1 MNQEI
6 INYVKEARGHG
17 LSDWQ
22 IKKNLLGAGWE
33 MDLIESNFVFLK
45 NEEYAHPKTAETA
58 HAAQA
63 HVIDKP
69 NPALTLESLSAKPT
83 FDPYQHGN
91 SVKKFFIWL
100 IVLVVVFGGIGYYTY
115 MVLGFYNPDKLWK
128 KFLSE
133 KNPSSHS
140 YDLKVT
146 YRDLTMA
153 GEPVEAELKANG
165 YLNEASTPGS
175 QKNDISLKIKA
186 SDLNFD
192 RGLGIILLDNILY
205 IDLGQFPEVSQ
216 LSDTSVAYDW
226 VKIDLNSLSEKL
238 QNMGLGSTNVG
249 KSLETQKETV
259 SKIQKVLADNNP
271 ITSSKPTGIEKISG
285 QYTVHFT
292 NQVDTNVL
300 AKIVT
305 DSILAILGSLEQT
318 DGSNPEFLKVQEK
331 VIEELKTAVAEFFNQ
346 FGIKEYNTWIGVL
359 DGKLYKTRIVTK
371 APTWNSS
378 ENNPL
383 SVVKAL
389 SQARAKSRDAKRL
402 ADVRQMAAA
411 LELYYND
418 YNRYPDS
425 KDGDPIGLTPSYI
438 GVLPQE
444 PAPSDGNCTDYFN
457 TYWYEVKNNG
467 SGYEFSFCL
476 GDVTGGYS
484 GGINLLTP
492 SGIQA
497 VKVCPSTPENCYKNG
512 QAKSEES
519 LPSFDAEL
527 ELEIT
532 YSNYGITK
540 EITAPDNAT
549 DLVEKFLGQ
558 LEDAQENSRDA
569 KRLADIRQ
577 AASALE
583 LYYNDNNKY
592 PENLNELAPTYW
604 SVIPTS
610 PTPADGN
617 CTETE
622 NQYSYARLSESS
634 YELSFCLGVET
645 QSYKAGL
652 HKLSPQGIK

>member
-33 MDLIESNFVFLK
+33 MDLIESNFVLLK

-318 DGSNPEFLKVQEK
+318 D
-331 VIEELKTAVAEFFNQ
+331 
-346 FGIKEYNTWIGVL
+346 
-359 DGKLYKTRIVTK
+359 
-371 APTWNSS
+371 
-378 ENNPL
+378 
-383 SVVKAL
+383 
-389 SQARAKSRDAKRL
+389 
-402 ADVRQMAAA
+402 
-411 LELYYND
+411 
-418 YNRYPDS
+418 
-425 KDGDPIGLTPSYI
+425 
-438 GVLPQE
+438 
-444 PAPSDGNCTDYFN
+444 
-457 TYWYEVKNNG
+457 
-467 SGYEFSFCL
+467 
-476 GDVTGGYS
+476 
-484 GGINLLTP
+484 
-492 SGIQA
+492 
-497 VKVCPSTPENCYKNG
+497 
-512 QAKSEES
+512 
-519 LPSFDAEL
+519 
-527 ELEIT
+527 
-532 YSNYGITK
+532 
-540 EITAPDNAT
+540 
-549 DLVEKFLGQ
+549 
-558 LEDAQENSRDA
+558 
-569 KRLADIRQ
+569 
-577 AASALE
+577 
-583 LYYNDNNKY
+583 
-592 PENLNELAPTYW
+592 
-604 SVIPTS
+604 
-610 PTPADGN
+610 
-617 CTETE
+617 
-622 NQYSYARLSESS
+622 
-634 YELSFCLGVET
+634 
-645 QSYKAGL
+645 
-652 HKLSPQGIK
+652 